1 MVDRKNFSFYMPSDF
16 PEKLDKVKEKD
27 DKIKSLSRSQAV
39 YYIISAMADPE
50 SSYAN
55 HSFEN
60 K

>member
-50 SSYAN
+50 TPYSKQPS
-55 HSFEN
+55 EN
-60 K
+60 